1 MNSNL
6 LFLSQLTAGMKS
18 KKEIA
23 TIPTA
28 QLGELSGMSQ
38 QSAARR
44 LKELEDDGL
53 IRRVKTGRGQGVV
66 VTEKGIDELNELYS
80 SLKAFLKEEQPET
93 KITGTLSRGLGEGAY
108 YVNEYG
114 EEIKNKLSYM
124 PFPGTLNVK
133 TSEPFNPDR
142 LLTGIIKGF
151 KKKNRTFGS
160 IRYAPV
166 KISSKEKSENGHL
179 IVPARTHHKG
189 ILEIICQY
197 NLRETLGVEDGDVL
211 SVEFIQGL

>member
-1 MNSNL
+1 MNPNL
-6 LFLSQLTAGMKS
+6 LFLCQITRGMKS

-23 TIPTA
+23 AIPTA
-28 QLGELSGMSQ
+28 QLGELSGISQ
-38 QSAARR
+38 QSASRR

-53 IRRVKTGRGQGVV
+53 IRRVKTGRSQGVI
-66 VTEKGIDELNELYS
+66 VTEKGINELNELYS
-80 SLKAFLKEEQPET
+80 SLKAFIEEEQPRT

-114 EEIKNKLSYM
+114 EEIKNKLSYK

-142 LLTGIIKGF
+142 LLTGTIKGF

-166 KISSKEKSENGHL
+166 KISSKEKTENGHL

-189 ILEIICQY
+189 ILEIISQY
-197 NLRETLGVEDGDVL
+197 NLREKLGVEDGDTIC
-211 SVEFIQGL
+211 VEFVGE

>member
-1 MNSNL
+1 MNPNL
-6 LFLSQLTAGMKS
+6 LFLCQITRGMKS

-23 TIPTA
+23 AIPTA
-28 QLGELSGMSQ
+28 QLGEVSGISQ
-38 QSAARR
+38 QSASRR

-53 IRRVKTGRGQGVV
+53 IRRVKTGRSQGVI
-66 VTEKGIDELNELYS
+66 VTEKGINELNELYS
-80 SLKAFLKEEQPET
+80 SLKAFIEEEQPRT

-114 EEIKNKLSYM
+114 EEIKNKLSYK

-142 LLTGIIKGF
+142 LLTGTIKGF

-166 KISSKEKSENGHL
+166 KISSKEKTENGHL

-189 ILEIICQY
+189 ILEIISQY
-197 NLRETLGVEDGDVL
+197 NLREKLGVEDGDTIC
-211 SVEFIQGL
+211 VEFVGE